1 MVYPGEINIITK
13 VLVSERE
20 AGKSELKKGDVTT
33 KGEVGVMWLLA
44 LQMEKGHSI
53 RNTNSL

>member
-33 KGEVGVMWLLA
+33 KGEVGVM
-44 LQMEKGHSI
+44 
-53 RNTNSL
+53 

>member
-33 KGEVGVMWLLA
+33 KWEVGVM
-44 LQMEKGHSI
+44 
-53 RNTNSL
+53 

>member
-20 AGKSELKKGDVTT
+20 AGKSELKK
-33 KGEVGVMWLLA
+33 VM
-44 LQMEKGHSI
+44 
-53 RNTNSL
+53 